1 MAEARLFLV
10 AHSNRTGSNGLK
22 LECRKFHTSMQ
33 KNFFKV
39 RVMDHWNTLPREAV
53 ESPALEIFK
62 TQLDAYLC
70 DLLY

>member
-39 RVMDHWNTLPREAV
+39 RVMEHWNMFPGDVV
-53 ESPALEIFK
+53 ESPSMEIFN
-62 TQLDAYLC
+62 THLDSYLC
-70 DLLY
+70 NLL